1 MTPRG
6 NTSRLSQ
13 EKAHAAQD
21 GPQLSAV
28 RQRRL
33 LEIVRERGAM
43 GIRGLCDYLQVSDTT
58 VRRDL
63 TYLDRRGL
71 LSRTHG
77 GVVANS
83 MVGHDLP
90 DSARLHINEEE
101 KRRIGEAA
109 VDLLEGD
116 ETVLIDAGTTALPI
130 AMNARRKPNCTYVTT
145 SLGIAQVLKDQGI
158 AKHYL
163 VGGSYLPVNDSYCGS
178 IAIAAIRSLSFDIA
192 LLCVSAIDLQRR
204 AISLGSEAYAHVQR
218 EIVSVSRKNVVVA
231 DHSKFRA
238 SAFVQTVHFDNLDA
252 ILTVQEVDDSVKA
265 ALAGEKLEL
274 RLA

>member
-6 NTSRLSQ
+6 DIALSQ
-13 EKAHAAQD
+13 PRAPAAPD

-28 RQRRL
+28 RQHRL

-43 GIRGLCDYLQVSDTT
+43 GIRELCDYLNVSDAT

-83 MVGHDLP
+83 LVSHDLP
-90 DSARLHINEEE
+90 DSARLHLNEEE
-101 KRRIGEAA
+101 KRRIAETAI
-109 VDLLEGD
+109 DMLEGS
-116 ETVLIDAGTTALPI
+116 ETVLIDAGTTTLPI

-145 SLGIAQVLKDQGI
+145 SHGISQILKDQGI

-163 VGGSYLPVNDSYCGS
+163 IGGSYLPINDSYCGS
-178 IAIAAIRSLSFDIA
+178 IAVAAIRSLSFDVA
-192 LLCVSAIDLQRR
+192 FLCVTAIDVQRR
-204 AISLGSEAYAHVQR
+204 AISMGSEPCAQVQR
-218 EIVSVSRKNVVVA
+218 EIVSVSRQNIVVA

-238 SAFVQTVHFDNLDA
+238 SAFVQTVTFDKLDA
-252 ILTVQEVDDSVKA
+252 ILTVEEVDSSVKKA
-265 ALAGEKLEL
+265 FAGEKLEL
-274 RLA
+274 RLV

>member
-13 EKAHAAQD
+13 EKAHTAQD

-43 GIRGLCDYLQVSDTT
+43 GVRELCDYLQVSDAT

-63 TYLDRRGL
+63 TYLDSRGL

-83 MVGHDLP
+83 VVGHDLP

-101 KRRIGEAA
+101 KHRIGEAA

-116 ETVLIDAGTTALPI
+116 ETVLIDAGTTAIPI

-145 SLGIAQVLKDQGI
+145 SLGIARILKDQGI

-163 VGGSYLPVNDSYCGS
+163 VGGAYLPINDSYCGS

-192 LLCVSAIDLQRR
+192 LLCVSAIDVQRR

-218 EIVSVSRKNVVVA
+218 EIVSVSRNNVVVA

-238 SAFVQTVHFDNLDA
+238 SAFIQTVGFDNIDA

-265 ALAGEKLEL
+265 AFAGEELEL